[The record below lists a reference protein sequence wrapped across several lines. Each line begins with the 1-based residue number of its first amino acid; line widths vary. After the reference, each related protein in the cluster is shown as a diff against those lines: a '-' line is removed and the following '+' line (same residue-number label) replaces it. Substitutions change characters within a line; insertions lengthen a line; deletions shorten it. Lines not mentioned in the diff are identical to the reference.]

1 MNIIKYL
8 IIVVILSCNY
18 FNLFSQ
24 TTIKFEALKVDI
36 SSNANIELKAYDSF
50 YPSGIP
56 NSEQPYFIVD
66 WDDNNIDTISS
77 LSYVWF
83 GNWAISIHL
92 DTMVSHVYVNPGF
105 YDVKVR
111 CFYGVAPN
119 PQISAFTPNGEL
131 IKHIYFNKQAQV
143 DEGFLGIYTK
153 LLKPNGETLWLENVP
168 YDFVLN
174 TGTIKTIYPKPNSSS
189 LVLDIPSSPY
199 NNIDRAT
206 FLPIGNY
213 SGLPDDGT
221 TFYAKVNQSWLN
233 TNGLTGVLLDS
244 LVFPSHLNGAV
255 YNATELTS
263 PNFNRLYTNGDI
275 SISGYP
281 PNIINGIN
289 YVAPPFVFPC
299 YSIPCTT
306 WMRYSIPGYL
316 GWYDN
321 ILTLCNTGNQPDYVI
336 ADAYASNFIVPLLSV
351 GKTGFKLCN
360 VSCNQSVYTSDTV
373 TVKIKFPTY
382 VFPDTNGLLNP
393 SIVNNQLVFDV
404 LNSGLCNDIEVHWS
418 IVDPT
423 VFLPLSPNCYDFEM
437 EIFNSN
443 EVDFSN
449 NFDTLT
455 ACFFNSYDPNFIEV
469 NKSEILN
476 PTELEELT
484 YIIHFENEGDF
495 PAVNIKLENDISS
508 NLNLATFKYIES
520 SHGCNYILD
529 TSSRLLTIYFN
540 DIYLES
546 KQVDSLASK
555 GYFAYSIDEISN
567 LPLNDTIFNQA
578 NIYFD
583 FNPPIVTNTSIN
595 YNAIEGASITELQ
608 ESNDY
613 MIYPNPS
620 TSSITIYSKKQKNQ
634 EIEYSI
640 FSSTGQ
646 IFKQGISIGNET
658 ISIKDLNPG
667 VYFVSLNGSYQMK
680 IIRM

>member
-1 MNIIKYL
+1 MKIIKYL
-8 IIVVILSCNY
+8 IIVVIFSSNY
-18 FNLFSQ
+18 FNIFSQ

-36 SSNANIELKAYDSF
+36 SSSANIELKAYDAF
-50 YPSGIP
+50 YPTGTPS
-56 NSEQPYFIVD
+56 SEQPYFIVD
-66 WDDNNIDTISS
+66 WDDNNIDTIYSS
-77 LSYVWF
+77 CYSMI
-83 GNWAISIHL
+83 GNWAISMYL
-92 DTMVSHVYVNPGF
+92 DTMVSHIYTNAGL

-111 CFYGVAPN
+111 CYYGVNP
-119 PQISAFTPNGEL
+119 PQISAFTPNGET
-131 IKHIYFNKQAQV
+131 IKHIFFNKQVQI

-153 LLKPNGETLWLENVP
+153 LLNPNGETLWLENVP

-174 TGTIKTIYPKPNSSS
+174 TGVIKTIYPTPNTSS
-189 LVLDIPSSPY
+189 LVLAPPSTPY
-199 NNIDRAT
+199 NSTDKST
-206 FLPIGNY
+206 FLLVGNY
-213 SGLPDDGT
+213 NGLPDDGT
-221 TFYAKVNQSWLN
+221 TFYAKVNQNWLS
-233 TNGLTGVLLDS
+233 TNGLTGVLFDS

-263 PNFNRLYTNGDI
+263 VNFNIGNP
-275 SISGYP
+275 SISGY
-281 PNIINGIN
+281 NEWVGGVGN
-289 YVAPPFVFPC
+289 YPCWSFPC
-299 YSIPCTT
+299 PT

-316 GWYDN
+316 GWNDN
-321 ILTLCNTGNQPDYVI
+321 ILTLCNNGNQPDYVI

-373 TVKIKFPTY
+373 TVKIKFPSS
-382 VFPDTNGLLNP
+382 VFPDTIGLLN
-393 SIVNNQLVFDV
+393 SSVINNQLFFDV
-404 LNSGLCNDIEVHWS
+404 LNSGLCDEIEVNWS
-418 IVDPT
+418 IIDPT
-423 VFLPLSPNCYDFEM
+423 VFLPLTPNCYEFNV

-443 EVDFSN
+443 DVDFSD
-449 NFDTLT
+449 NFDTLI

-476 PTELEELT
+476 PTELEDLT
-484 YIIHFENEGDF
+484 YIIHFENEGNF
-495 PAVNIKLENDISS
+495 PAVNIKLENSISS

-529 TSSRLLTIYFN
+529 TSSRLLTVYFN

-546 KQVDSLASK
+546 KQVDSVASK

-578 NIYFD
+578 SIYFD
-583 FNPPIVTNTSIN
+583 FNSPIMTNTSIN
-595 YNAIEGASITELQ
+595 YNAIEGASITEIE

-620 TSSITIYSKKQKNQ
+620 TSSIIIYSKKQKNQ
-634 EIEYSI
+634 ALEYSI

-646 IFKQGISIGNET
+646 IYKQGITSGNDT

-667 VYFVSLNGSYQMK
+667 VYFVSINGSYQMK
-680 IIRM
+680 LIRM